1 MPSIADYFSDDN
13 VKTAADAIIAVA
25 ASDDSPPST
34 RLSAATF
41 IIEQRHGKAR
51 QFVEQTVN
59 VQGYQDLLGKIIQA
73 EEKYQQIDVEV
84 VEELPQLPAPPL
96 VPSLEDLIR

>member
-1 MPSIADYFSDDN
+1 MPSIGDYFSDDD
-13 VKTAADAIIAVA
+13 VKAAANAVKDV
-25 ASDDSPPST
+25 ASDPDSPPST

-51 QFVEQTVN
+51 QYIEQNVQ

-84 VEELPQLPAPPL
+84 IEPPRLPAPPL
-96 VPSLEDLIR
+96 VTLQDLMG

>member
-1 MPSIADYFSDDN
+1 MPSIGDYFSDDD
-13 VKTAADAIIAVA
+13 VKTAAEAIKDV
-25 ASDDSPPST
+25 ASDPDSPPST

-51 QFVEQTVN
+51 QFIEQTVA

-73 EEKYQQIDVEV
+73 EEKFIQIVDVTQV
-84 VEELPQLPAPPL
+84 PQLPAPPT
-96 VPSLEDLIR
+96 LEDFIR

>member
-1 MPSIADYFSDDN
+1 MPSIGDYFSDDD
-13 VKTAADAIIAVA
+13 VKTAAQAVKDV
-25 ASDDSPPST
+25 ASSADSPPST

-51 QFVEQTVN
+51 QYVEQVVA

-73 EEKYQQIDVEV
+73 EEKFVQIVDVV
-84 VEELPQLPAPPL
+84 SLPAPPVVL
-96 VPSLEDLIR
+96 SLEDLIR